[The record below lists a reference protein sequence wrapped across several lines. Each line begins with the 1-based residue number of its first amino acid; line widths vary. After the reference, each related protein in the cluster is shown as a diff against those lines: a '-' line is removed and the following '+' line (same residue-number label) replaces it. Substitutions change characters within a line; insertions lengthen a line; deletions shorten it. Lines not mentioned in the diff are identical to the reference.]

1 MYVVHGMIDYTRK
14 IISRNVWTVKIFWKV
29 WWIFFQV
36 WNRADIEEPNKLSVY
51 DNSNITV
58 SAMAEE
64 QKKIRGKISDCE
76 LLKLYSKWPEL
87 YRKECDFIKKKKLLH
102 PVLWNVL
109 FQVSG
114 LIYVLSLRYKKMK
127 NFHRIRTVWKGP

>member
-87 YRKECDFIKKKKLLH
+87 YRKEMWFYQEEEIVASSSLECT
-102 PVLWNVL
+102 
-109 FQVSG
+109 VSSFWTD
-114 LIYVLSLRYKKMK
+114 ICSKFKIQK
-127 NFHRIRTVWKGP
+127 DEEFS